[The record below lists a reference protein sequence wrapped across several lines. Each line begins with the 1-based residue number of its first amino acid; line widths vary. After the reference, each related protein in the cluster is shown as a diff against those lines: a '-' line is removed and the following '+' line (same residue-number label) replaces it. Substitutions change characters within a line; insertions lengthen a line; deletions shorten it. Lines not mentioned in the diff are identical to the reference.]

1 MNTVALSSTS
11 ESELGFWK
19 GRAGTRTLLLSGV
32 AAALLYVTADVLA
45 GLLLQGYS
53 FLDQHI
59 SETGAVG
66 ASTRTLVTVLLSIH
80 GLLVGAF
87 GVGVRRTFGDNRRLR
102 WVGNLLLAV
111 AVITLLGVIF
121 APMSVRGS
129 APSLNGTMHV
139 VYISINSLLILIAI
153 GLSAFALKGGFR
165 VYALT
170 SLIVM
175 FGFGAWAGTFA
186 GDIEAGLPTP
196 WAGAIERASVYT
208 YLVWLVVFAI
218 SLVQRQHLTPVDTPA
233 GGPMAQPSHPRPL

>member
-1 MNTVALSSTS
+1 M
-11 ESELGFWK
+11 
-19 GRAGTRTLLLSGV
+19 
-32 AAALLYVTADVLA
+32 
-45 GLLLQGYS
+45 
-53 FLDQHI
+53 
-59 SETGAVG
+59 
-66 ASTRTLVTVLLSIH
+66 
-80 GLLVGAF
+80 GAF
-87 GVGVRRTFGDNRRLR
+87 GVGVRRTFGNNRRLR
-102 WVGNLLLAV
+102 WVGHLLIAV

-121 APMSVRGS
+121 APMRMRGS

-208 YLVWLVVFAI
+208 CLVWLVVFAI
-218 SLVQRQHLTPVDTPA
+218 SLVQRQHLTQLMRQLVVRW
-233 GGPMAQPSHPRPL
+233 PSHLTHAPCRPGRFGDLSRGLRINHRAWPLVPGVTRRMSSRD